1 MPRCQF
7 CGHNNPA
14 SVDRC
19 PNCGARIEQKAEE
32 APPLPEQTSES
43 GTPEPDSLEG
53 QVLSL
58 MKAGQKI
65 AAIKLHRQ
73 ETGSGLKEAKDAVE
87 ALAAKYGINPKGA
100 GCAGMVLLMVVVS
113 TIIGIGAWI
122 MPL

>member
-32 APPLPEQTSES
+32 APPPPEQTSES

-87 ALAAKYGINPKGA
+87 ALAAKHGIIARGA
-100 GCAGMVLLMVVVS
+100 GCAGMVLLVLLAFVASGV
-113 TIIGIGAWI
+113 GAW
-122 MPL
+122 LLG